1 MTFRMRKPLRKAVKK
16 LAYRHEVSASRFV
29 EMVVVSYVKGKLQW
43 VDEDGALE
51 DPPELKLAPRAEA
64 AAAELESIIS
74 EAELLDTNGDFHI
87 PDETIKQASRDL
99 EDLAQSIEEWEQEQI
114 DLEDEDE

>member
-1 MTFRMRKPLRKAVKK
+1 MTFRMRKSLRKVVKK
-16 LAYRHEVSASRFV
+16 LAYTSEMTPSRFV
-29 EMVVVSYVKGKLQW
+29 ELVVVSYVKGKLQW
-43 VDEDGALE
+43 VDDDGQLE

-74 EAELLDTNGDFHI
+74 EAEFLDSDGDFHI

-99 EDLAQSIEEWEQEQI
+99 EDLAQNIEEWEQAQI
-114 DLEDEDE
+114 DLEDEDD